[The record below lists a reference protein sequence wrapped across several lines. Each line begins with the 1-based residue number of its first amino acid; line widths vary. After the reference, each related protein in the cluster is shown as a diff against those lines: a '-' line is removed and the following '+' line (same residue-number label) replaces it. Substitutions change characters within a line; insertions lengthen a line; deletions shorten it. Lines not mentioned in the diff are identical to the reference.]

1 MANATQS
8 DKDVLF
14 AKPAGLLAL
23 LHSLP
28 VFASLDENQLHCLS
42 EAELIEIPAGTVFV
56 KQGETDHFYWIIL
69 EGATRI
75 FQKQADG
82 REITVARVPGQN
94 SFGELPILSN
104 SGNPTSVETVTAS
117 RVLKLPESGFWKL
130 MMECPVIRLAIL
142 EAMAWRSQRLQQF
155 ALQQDKLASL
165 GTLAAGLMHELN
177 NPGAAA
183 QRAAKQLRENLV
195 RLQELSLSIS
205 RREGSSSQ
213 KQCIAELQEQAL
225 ANRLPV
231 HMNSLEQSDAEE
243 TLRTWMEEKSI
254 ANAWKLAPT
263 LVGIGLNTEKMECA
277 RVQFEGDAFS
287 DVLNWLEAL
296 VSSVQLVS
304 TIEESIGRV
313 SELVHAVKSYAYEG
327 KGQMQ
332 NVDVNESLHSTLV
345 ILGHKLR
352 EKQIEVEKDFAADLP
367 AIHTAGTGLNQVWT
381 NLLDNAA
388 DALGAAGKIHIRT
401 WAEGDEVCVSIADN
415 GSGIPQECQA
425 HIFEPFFTTKEV
437 GVGTGLGLDIA
448 HRIVAQQYA
457 GHISFTSEPGRTEF
471 LIRLPKERS

>member
-1 MANATQS
+1 MASATQS
-8 DKDVLF
+8 AKDALF
-14 AKPAGLLAL
+14 AKPAELLTL

-28 VFASLDENQLHCLS
+28 VFSSLQEDQLHCLS
-42 EAELIEIPAGTVFV
+42 EAELIDLPAGTVFV

-69 EGATRI
+69 EGGTRI

-104 SGNPTSVETVTAS
+104 SSNPTSVETAIAS
-117 RVLKLPESGFWKL
+117 RALKLPESGFWKL
-130 MMECPVIRLAIL
+130 MMECPVIRQAIL
-142 EAMAWRSQRLQQF
+142 EAMAWRSQKLQQF

-195 RLQELSLSIS
+195 RLQQLSLSIS
-205 RREGSSSQ
+205 RREGTPAQ
-213 KQCIAELQEQAL
+213 KQCIADLQEQAL

-231 HMNSLEQSDAEE
+231 HLNSLDQSDAEE
-243 TLRTWMEEKSI
+243 TLRAWMEEKSI
-254 ANAWKLAPT
+254 ANAWKLAPV
-263 LVGIGLNTEKMECA
+263 LVGIGLTMEQMECA
-277 RVQFEGDAFS
+277 RVQFEGEAFS

-296 VSSVQLVS
+296 VSSVQLVG

-367 AIHTAGTGLNQVWT
+367 TIHTAGTGLNQVWT

-388 DALGAAGKIHIRT
+388 DALGAAGKIQIRT
-401 WAEGDEVCVSIADN
+401 WEEGAEVCVSIADN

-425 HIFEPFFTTKEV
+425 HIFEPFFTTKDV

-457 GHISFTSEPGRTEF
+457 GHISFTSKPGRTEF